1 MSAGGVGLVAP
12 GLHAYPALQFTHTVA
27 PAREYL
33 PAAQAVALGELLPAA
48 HKYPALHRPSQV
60 ALVDPRVLPKRP
72 AGQRRHDDAPAVAEY
87 RPAGQAVALAA
98 AAPPTQK

>member
-48 HKYPALHRPSQV
+48 HKYLHHTHQQQCHRVPQHREGSLWEWAL
-60 ALVDPRVLPKRP
+60 K
-72 AGQRRHDDAPAVAEY
+72 
-87 RPAGQAVALAA
+87 
-98 AAPPTQK
+98 